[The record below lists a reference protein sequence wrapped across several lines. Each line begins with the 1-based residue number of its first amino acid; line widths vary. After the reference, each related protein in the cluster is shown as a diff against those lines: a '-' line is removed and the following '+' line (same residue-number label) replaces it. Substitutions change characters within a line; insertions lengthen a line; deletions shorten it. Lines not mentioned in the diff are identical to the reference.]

1 MTLQEL
7 IDSNK
12 YQIINEGTDLSKE
25 LTKPFCCD
33 LLSVAMSRASQGCVW
48 VTVMSNVNTLAV
60 ASLTETGCIILAEG
74 RTMEESCVDKAKEQD
89 ITVLRSTDPI
99 FETAEAVYEMMKK

>member
-1 MTLQEL
+1 MTLQDL

-12 YQIINEGTDLSKE
+12 YQIVNEGTDLSKK
-25 LTKPFCCD
+25 LTRPFCCD
-33 LLSVAMSRASQGCVW
+33 LLSVAMSRASEGCVW

-74 RTMEESCVDKAKEQD
+74 RTMDEGCVDKAKEQD

>member
-12 YQIINEGTDLSKE
+12 YQIIKEGTDLSKE

>member
-99 FETAEAVYEMMKK
+99 FETAEAVYEMIKK